1 MVSRADL
8 DAALARVAPRRGVF
22 GARLVYLAETPS
34 THDVAG
40 RLAAEGAAEGTVVV
54 ADTQTRG
61 RGRFGRSW
69 YSPPGAGLYCS
80 IVFRPCDGPPSET
93 AGVEGA
99 RLITLMAGVAT
110 AEAVRRATGLPV
122 ELKWPNDL
130 IIGRLRRKLGGLLA
144 EGSVVG
150 GHIEFVILGIGLNVR
165 AVAYPPELGDRAS
178 SLEAELGRPVDGV
191 GLLAE
196 MLATIAEEYADLRRG
211 RLRAV
216 LDRWRTLA
224 PSAEGGEVEWES
236 PRGIVRGTAAGLDN
250 DGALLVR
257 TSEGCARVVAGEVR
271 WL

>member
-40 RLAAEGAAEGTVVV
+40 LLAAEGAAEGTVVV

-93 AGVEGA
+93 AVVDGA

-110 AEAVRRATGLPV
+110 AKTVRRATGLPV

-150 GHIEFVILGIGLNVR
+150 GRIEFVILGIGLNLR

-178 SLEAELGRPVDGV
+178 SLEAELGRPVDGA

-196 MLATIAEEYADLRRG
+196 LLATVAEEYADLRRG

-236 PRGIVRGTAAGLDN
+236 PHGIVRGTAAGLDN